1 MGAKRRHIL
10 WVTLGIVSVLTL
22 AVQPVLAE
30 GRPVNPPPRGAA
42 QSSAPVAENATHRS
56 LSDLLTLVPDTENNR
71 AWLIYGDVAAWHAET
86 GMPRPATLDVLETFS
101 ALYRKAWLFTLT
113 AQTVPPEALGA
124 AYLGANEMRPIWGFD
139 FLNVAQALEAGQ
151 PPNTL
156 TWANLNLP
164 PKGIAQALAASGYV
178 ATPQPG
184 ATLYSRGNDY
194 GFDPSAATTM
204 ERLGILNRVAV
215 LEDTAPGTQLLISRA
230 TAPISQALNAAA
242 GEVRS
247 LADDRIYSTLA
258 ELLEGDNVLNGTLV
272 GLIVQ
277 DGMQEVDLAASR
289 NSENGDMVAQAE
301 RLARDPLPSYRLS
314 AFVTSRNGDETY
326 LTVLLAMAAEGDAG
340 DSAAILGDRLGD
352 YWSTLTW
359 ERLSDEWDVMTV
371 GSYESTARFA
381 YAILKLKPESTLSWF
396 DMIMRRDLLFL
407 YSK

>member
-1 MGAKRRHIL
+1 
-10 WVTLGIVSVLTL
+10 
-22 AVQPVLAE
+22 
-30 GRPVNPPPRGAA
+30 
-42 QSSAPVAENATHRS
+42 
-56 LSDLLTLVPDTENNR
+56 
-71 AWLIYGDVAAWHAET
+71 
-86 GMPRPATLDVLETFS
+86 
-101 ALYRKAWLFTLT
+101 
-113 AQTVPPEALGA
+113 
-124 AYLGANEMRPIWGFD
+124 
-139 FLNVAQALEAGQ
+139 
-151 PPNTL
+151 
-156 TWANLNLP
+156 
-164 PKGIAQALAASGYV
+164 
-178 ATPQPG
+178 
-184 ATLYSRGNDY
+184 
-194 GFDPSAATTM
+194 M